1 MLNLNYGGE
10 AIWCLSLEY
19 KPHSIVELRITN
31 QQTGEHI
38 SPFITLRDDGT
49 RTQNINVAHAT
60 DKLISGWSE
69 QEQSVIKNLGYIH
82 KDNKLWLYLKP
93 ARYVYS
99 IGDEVGFITI
109 LFNNNSNSKVYE
121 SEETYNKVYGN

>member
-1 MLNLNYGGE
+1 MLNLTYQGE
-10 AIWCLSLEY
+10 AVWALSLEY
-19 KPHSIVELRITN
+19 KPHSICELRITN

-38 SPFITLRDDGT
+38 SPFITLRDDGM

-60 DKLISGWSE
+60 DRIISGWSE

-82 KDNKLWLYLKP
+82 KNNKLWLYLKP
-93 ARYVYS
+93 ARYVYT
-99 IGDEVGFITI
+99 ILDEVGFITV
-109 LFNNNSNSKVYE
+109 FNNNSNTKVYE